1 MYVFAAMESSI
12 KARKSSGKEALE
24 RIEEVST
31 KYCSNILK
39 IITLAFTAVM
49 ACTEL
54 QIVYDLH
61 QDKQIQ
67 SLSNFTLKSRNSGY
81 ALGYRDKA
89 KRKKPTLLSLT
100 QFGFGMG
107 PEFSSDIA
115 GDGPRKKILT
125 EDEYDPE
132 LEKIKKKKS
141 K

>member
-1 MYVFAAMESSI
+1 MESSI
-12 KARKSSGKEALE
+12 KARKSCGKEAPR

-31 KYCSNILK
+31 IYYRNTLK
-39 IITLAFTAVM
+39 IIILALIAVM

-54 QIVYDLH
+54 QIYNDL
-61 QDKQIQ
+61 QQYKEIQ
-67 SLSNFTLKSRNSGY
+67 SLSNFTLKSRKSGY
-81 ALGYRDKA
+81 ALDIRDKV
-89 KRKKPTLLSLT
+89 KLKKPTLLRLT

-115 GDGPRKKILT
+115 GDGPRKKILV

>member
-1 MYVFAAMESSI
+1 MESSI
-12 KARKSSGKEALE
+12 KARKSCGKEALKS
-24 RIEEVST
+24 IEEVST
-31 KYCSNILK
+31 KYYSNTVK
-39 IITLAFTAVM
+39 IIILAFITVM

-54 QIVYDLH
+54 QIVNDLQQ
-61 QDKQIQ
+61 QDKEIQ
-67 SLSNFTLKSRNSGY
+67 SLSNFSLKSRNSGY
-81 ALGYRDKA
+81 AFVYRDKA
-89 KRKKPTLLSLT
+89 NLKKPTLLRLT

-115 GDGPRKKILT
+115 GDGPRKKNLA